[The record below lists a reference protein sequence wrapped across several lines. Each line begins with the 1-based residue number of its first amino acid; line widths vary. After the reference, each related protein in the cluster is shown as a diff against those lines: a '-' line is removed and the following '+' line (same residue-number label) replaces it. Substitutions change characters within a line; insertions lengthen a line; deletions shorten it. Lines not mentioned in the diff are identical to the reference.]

1 MDKIDSKDIQIIE
14 PSKVGRPNFEFTP
27 KVLDQVKNMASYMCT
42 KGEIATI
49 IGCSHSTINRSELA
63 CKAFNEGVALAK
75 QTIRKTQFDI
85 ATKLNSAMMAI
96 YLGKVYL
103 RQDRDDEEDESNNP
117 LPLTDIV

>member
-1 MDKIDSKDIQIIE
+1 MDKIDSKDIEIIE

-27 KVLDQVKNMASYMCT
+27 KILDQIKNMASYMCS

-49 IGCSHSTINRSELA
+49 IGCSLSTINRSELA
-63 CKAFNEGVALAK
+63 QLAYEQGVAVAK

-85 ATKLNSAMMAI
+85 ATKLNSSQMAMW
-96 YLGKVYL
+96 LGKVYL
-103 RQDRDDEEDESNNP
+103 RQDRADEEDESNNP